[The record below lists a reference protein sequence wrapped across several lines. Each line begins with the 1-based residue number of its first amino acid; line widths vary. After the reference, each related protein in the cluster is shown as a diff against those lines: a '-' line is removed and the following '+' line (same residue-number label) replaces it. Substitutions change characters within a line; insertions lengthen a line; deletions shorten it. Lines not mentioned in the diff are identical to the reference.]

1 MRARCHTQDPPACTG
16 SGSGEDTRCTALAQ
30 RTSGGF
36 RTTICQGTGGT
47 DDLVVWVEL
56 LDPRTLRFEALL
68 SLPYDEWLRVYE
80 EMMESEDD
88 LPEEGR

>member
-1 MRARCHTQDPPACTG
+1 M
-16 SGSGEDTRCTALAQ
+16 
-30 RTSGGF
+30 
-36 RTTICQGTGGT
+36 
-47 DDLVVWVEL
+47 VWVEL